1 MTLELYHAGLTTC
14 SKKARLCL
22 NEKGLDYISRYVNL
36 RAFENHTPEY
46 LAINPNGVVPTLIH
60 DGKTIVESTF
70 INEYIDEVFPDPA
83 LTPSDPLLRA
93 KMRGWGKMADDF
105 GLAAVRIP
113 TWSRT
118 KLDAINALRESNQL
132 DAAIARIPLQ
142 DHRDKY
148 RRIAAGGFSEKEF
161 EDAYAKM
168 DFVYDRVEGALRDGG
183 PYLVGAMYTLADI
196 NMLPFIDQFAK
207 YRPQLFAD
215 GAHPKTRE
223 WLDLILARPAVIKV
237 YNPSD
242 EAPARPPATSQSA
255 A

>member
-22 NEKGLDYISRYVNL
+22 NEKGLDYVSHYVNL

-60 DGKTIVESTF
+60 DGQAVVESTF
-70 INEYIDEVFPDPA
+70 INEYIDEVFPGPA
-83 LTPSDPLLRA
+83 LTPTDPLLRA
-93 KMRGWGKMADDF
+93 QMRGWGKLADDF

-118 KLDAINALRESNQL
+118 KLAAINALKEADNL

-148 RRIAAGGFSEKEF
+148 RQIAAGGFSEKEF

-168 DFVYDRVEGALRDGG
+168 DFVYDSVEQALDEGG
-183 PYLVGAMYTLADI
+183 PFLVGDQFTLADI

-207 YRPQLFAD
+207 YRPQLIED
-215 GAHPKTRE
+215 GAHPESKE
-223 WLDLILARPAVIKV
+223 WLDLVLARPAVIKV

-242 EAPARPPATSQSA
+242 EAPARPPAPSQSA

>member
-22 NEKGLDYISRYVNL
+22 NEKGLNYISRYVNL

-60 DGKTIVESTF
+60 DGKVIVESTF

-83 LTPSDPLLRA
+83 LAPSQPERRA
-93 KMRGWGKMADDF
+93 QMRSWGKMADDF

-118 KLDAINALRESNQL
+118 KLAAIDALKESDNL

-148 RRIAAGGFSEKEF
+148 RQIAAGGFSEKEF

-168 DFVYDRVEGALRDGG
+168 DFVYGRVEQALREEG
-183 PYLVGAMYTLADI
+183 PYLVGDMFTLADI
-196 NMLPFIDQFAK
+196 HMLPFIDQFAK
-207 YRPQLFAD
+207 YRPQLVDD
-215 GAHPKTRE
+215 GAHPKTKE
-223 WLDLILARPAVIKV
+223 WLDRVMARPAVIKV

-242 EAPARPPATSQSA
+242 EAPSRPPVPSQTA

>member
-1 MTLELYHAGLTTC
+1 MTIELYHAGLTTC

-22 NEKGLDYISRYVNL
+22 NEKGLEYTSHYVNL
-36 RAFENHTPEY
+36 RGFENHTPEY
-46 LAINPNGVVPTLIH
+46 LALNPNGVVPTLIH
-60 DGKTIVESTF
+60 DGQPVVESTF
-70 INEYIDEVFPDPA
+70 INEYIDEVFPGPS

-93 KMRGWGKMADDF
+93 KMRSWSKMADDY

-118 KLDAINALRESNQL
+118 KLETITALKESDGL
-132 DAAIARIPLQ
+132 DEVVARIPLQ

-148 RRIAAGGFSEKEF
+148 RQIAAGGFSQKEF
-161 EDAYAKM
+161 DDAYAKM
-168 DFVYDRVEGALRDGG
+168 DFVYDRVEKALEEGG
-183 PYLVGAMYTLADI
+183 PYLVGDMFTLADI

-207 YRPQLFAD
+207 YRPQLFED

-223 WLDLILARPAVIKV
+223 WLELIMARPAVIKV

-242 EAPARPPATSQSA
+242 EAPARPPASQSA